1 MHKIAPHSKAQ
12 QSFTLQPALDQD
24 VGRDK
29 KDISPNQKPE
39 DGMHRRDFIKQSGL
53 ALAGL
58 ATASTL
64 LTTARRGIA
73 AGTNPTEITFS
84 SAKFF
89 GKGTIA
95 EVVDAYNSSQDKIH
109 VTYKAL
115 PPRSSSTE
123 VHQGLVQQLARR
135 NGDPDVFTQDIIW
148 IAEFAA
154 AKWALPLDDHFNAE
168 VMKEYFPGVVQ
179 ACTWQGKLTALP
191 WFIDSGMLY
200 YRTDLLDELG
210 AKAPETWSEL
220 IDSAKKLTSSGK
232 TKFGFLWQAKQAEVL
247 VCDLVS
253 FIGSN
258 GGSILQPDGK
268 TVSIA
273 DEPAIQAV
281 QLMRDLINKEQIT
294 PADVLSW
301 DEEPSRRPFTGG
313 EAAFLRNWSY
323 VWKIAQSEA
332 ESKVVNQVAVVPLPH
347 FPDKK
352 SAAALGGYQYGI
364 NASSKKR
371 EAAVEFVRWM
381 SSSETQLRFATQ
393 LGLCP
398 TRAAV
403 FDQPEIGTE
412 QPFMQQL
419 KDVFLGAIP
428 RPVTPKYPQVT
439 LALQSAVST
448 ALTNGKVEE
457 SLKTAKQKIEAIVKT

>member
-1 MHKIAPHSKAQ
+1 MRFSAHLDYVLMHKNAPPSAPSVPSPDLSGSLVPAVP
-12 QSFTLQPALDQD
+12 QSSEG
-24 VGRDK
+24 V
-29 KDISPNQKPE
+29 N
-39 DGMHRRDFIKQSGL
+39 RREFIKRTGL
-53 ALAGL
+53 ALAG
-58 ATASTL
+58 ATAVSTFVGPRRVWAASPVE
-64 LTTARRGIA
+64 LTFA
-73 AGTNPTEITFS
+73 
-84 SAKFF
+84 SAKFY
-89 GKGTIA
+89 GKQTIA
-95 EVVDAYNSSQDKIH
+95 EVVNAFNESQSKIH
-109 VTYKAL
+109 VTYKEL
-115 PPRSSSTE
+115 PPPSSSTE
-123 VHQGLVQQLARR
+123 VHQTLVQQLARR

-154 AKWALPLDDHFNAE
+154 AKWALPLD
-168 VMKEYFPGVVQ
+168 EYFKDSAKDYFSGMVQ
-179 ACTWQGKLTALP
+179 ACTWQDKLTALP
-191 WFIDSGMLY
+191 WFVDSGMLY
-200 YRTDLLDELG
+200 YRKDLGFE
-210 AKAPETWSEL
+210 APATWEEL
-220 IDSAKKLTSSGK
+220 IASAKQATSAG
-232 TKFGFLWQAKQAEVL
+232 TARFGFLWQAKQAEVL

-258 GGSILQPDGK
+258 GGAILQADGK

-273 DEPAIQAV
+273 DEPAVEAV
-281 QLMRDLINKEQIT
+281 QLMHDLINKEKIT

-301 DEEPSRRPFTGG
+301 DEEPSRRPFTAG

-323 VWKIAQSEA
+323 VWKIAQSDA
-332 ESKVVNQVAVVPLPH
+332 ESKVVDKVAVVPLPH
-347 FPDKK
+347 FPNKK

-381 SSSETQLRFATQ
+381 SSPETQLRFATQ

-403 FDQPEIGTE
+403 FDRPEIAKE

-439 LALQSAVST
+439 LVLQSEVSR
-448 ALTNGKVEE
+448 ALTNGNVGEA
-457 SLKTAKQKIEAIVKT
+457 LQTAKEKIASIVKA

>member
-1 MHKIAPHSKAQ
+1 MHKNAVPPSTLSSPARSGAGAPNG
-12 QSFTLQPALDQD
+12 LPASEG
-24 VGRDK
+24 V
-29 KDISPNQKPE
+29 P
-39 DGMHRRDFIKQSGL
+39 RREFIRRTGL
-53 ALAGL
+53 ALAG
-58 ATASTL
+58 ATAASTFVGP
-64 LTTARRGIA
+64 RRVWA
-73 AGTNPTEITFS
+73 AGPVELTFA

-89 GKGTIA
+89 GKQTIA
-95 EVVDAYNSSQDKIH
+95 EIVSAFNDSQSKIH
-109 VTYKAL
+109 VTYKEL
-115 PPRSSSTE
+115 PPPSSSTE
-123 VHQGLVQQLARR
+123 VHQTLVQQLARR

-154 AKWALPLDDHFNAE
+154 AKWASPLD
-168 VMKEYFPGVVQ
+168 EYFKDSAKDYFSGMVE

-191 WFIDSGMLY
+191 WFVDSGMLY
-200 YRTDLLDELG
+200 YRKDLG
-210 AKAPETWSEL
+210 FNAPTSWQEL
-220 IDSAKKLTSSGK
+220 IASAKQAISSGSV
-232 TKFGFLWQAKQAEVL
+232 KFGFLWQAKQAEVL

-258 GGSILQPDGK
+258 GGAILQADGK

-273 DEPAIQAV
+273 DEPAVEAV
-281 QLMRDLINKEQIT
+281 QLMRDLISKEQIT

-301 DEEPSRRPFTGG
+301 DEEPSRRPFTAG

-323 VWKIAQSEA
+323 VWKIAQSDT
-332 ESKVVNQVAVVPLPH
+332 ESKVVDKVAVAPLPH
-347 FPDKK
+347 FPNKK

-381 SSSETQLRFATQ
+381 SSPETQLRFAIQ

-403 FDQPEIGTE
+403 FDRPEIAKE
-412 QPFMQQL
+412 QAFMQPL

-439 LALQSAVST
+439 LVLQSEISR
-448 ALTNGKVEE
+448 ALTNGNVKEA
-457 SLKTAKQKIEAIVKT
+457 LQTAKEKITTIVKA

>member
-1 MHKIAPHSKAQ
+1 MHKNAVPPSI
-12 QSFTLQPALDQD
+12 QSVP
-24 VGRDK
+24 
-29 KDISPNQKPE
+29 SPDPSASGVPGLPPRSEGVN
-39 DGMHRRDFIKQSGL
+39 RREFIKRTGL
-53 ALAGL
+53 ALAG
-58 ATASTL
+58 ATAVSTFVGP
-64 LTTARRGIA
+64 RRVWA
-73 AGTNPTEITFS
+73 AGAVELTFA
-84 SAKFF
+84 SAKFY
-89 GKGTIA
+89 GKQTIA
-95 EVVDAYNSSQDKIH
+95 EVVEAFNSSQSKIH
-109 VTYKAL
+109 VTYKEL
-115 PPRSSSTE
+115 PPPSSSTE
-123 VHQGLVQQLARR
+123 VHQTLVQQLARR

-154 AKWALPLDDHFNAE
+154 AKWALPLD
-168 VMKEYFPGVVQ
+168 EYFKDSAKDYFSGMVQ
-179 ACTWQGKLTALP
+179 ACTWQEKLTALP
-191 WFIDSGMLY
+191 WFVDSGMLY
-200 YRTDLLDELG
+200 YRKDLG
-210 AKAPETWSEL
+210 FNAPTTWEEL
-220 IDSAKKLTSSGK
+220 IASAKQAASSGGV
-232 TKFGFLWQAKQAEVL
+232 KFGFLWQAKQAEVL

-258 GGSILQPDGK
+258 GGAILQADGR

-273 DEPAIQAV
+273 DEPAIEAV

-301 DEEPSRRPFTGG
+301 DEEPSRRPFTAG

-323 VWKIAQSEA
+323 VWKISQSDA
-332 ESKVVNQVAVVPLPH
+332 ESKVVDKVAVVPLPH
-347 FPDKK
+347 FPNKK

-381 SSSETQLRFATQ
+381 SSPETQLRFATQ

-403 FDQPEIGTE
+403 FDQPEIAKE

-419 KDVFLGAIP
+419 KGVFLGAIP

-439 LALQSAVST
+439 LVLQSEVSR
-448 ALTNGKVEE
+448 ALTNGNVKAA
-457 SLKTAKQKIEAIVKT
+457 LQTAKEKIAAIVKA

>member
-1 MHKIAPHSKAQ
+1 MHKNAVSPS
-12 QSFTLQPALDQD
+12 TLSSPDLSAAGTPNGLPASEG
-24 VGRDK
+24 V
-29 KDISPNQKPE
+29 N
-39 DGMHRRDFIKQSGL
+39 RREFIRRTGL
-53 ALAGL
+53 ALAG
-58 ATASTL
+58 ATAASTFVGP
-64 LTTARRGIA
+64 RRVWA
-73 AGTNPTEITFS
+73 AGPVELTFA

-89 GKGTIA
+89 GKQTIA
-95 EVVDAYNSSQDKIH
+95 EIVSAFNDSQSKIH
-109 VTYKAL
+109 VTYKEL
-115 PPRSSSTE
+115 PPPSSSTE
-123 VHQGLVQQLARR
+123 VHQTLVQQLARR

-154 AKWALPLDDHFNAE
+154 AKWALPID
-168 VMKEYFPGVVQ
+168 EYFKDSAKDYFSGMVQ

-191 WFIDSGMLY
+191 WFVDSGMLY
-200 YRTDLLDELG
+200 YRKDLG
-210 AKAPETWSEL
+210 FNAPNTWQEL
-220 IDSAKKLTSSGK
+220 IASAKQATSSGSV
-232 TKFGFLWQAKQAEVL
+232 KFGFLWQAKQAEVL

-258 GGSILQPDGK
+258 GGAILQADGK

-273 DEPAIQAV
+273 DEPAVEAV
-281 QLMRDLINKEQIT
+281 QLMRDLISKEQIT

-301 DEEPSRRPFTGG
+301 DEEPSRRPFTAG

-323 VWKIAQSEA
+323 VWKISQSEA
-332 ESKVVNQVAVVPLPH
+332 ESKVVDKVAVVPLPH
-347 FPDKK
+347 FPNKK

-371 EAAVEFVRWM
+371 EAAVEFVGWM
-381 SSSETQLRFATQ
+381 SSPETQLRFATQ

-403 FDQPEIGTE
+403 FDRPEIAKE
-412 QPFMQQL
+412 QAFMQPL

-439 LALQSAVST
+439 LVLQSEISR
-448 ALTNGKVEE
+448 ALTNGNVKEA
-457 SLKTAKQKIEAIVKT
+457 LQTAKEKITTIVKV